1 MCFIKS
7 PSQGWVE
14 RGNKGYDWNK
24 MSWDRLFC
32 CVPLSR
38 GCGGGGCEA
47 QNIVSTSTSNLFAD
61 DQHIKTRSGFVC
73 LENCG
78 QCKRHVILVDSLE
91 IVVISCTYGQ
101 FFRYFLLLQRRSS
114 SYSINKLIKKRL
126 KELSPSFAD
135 GPAGGPRPGE
145 QEWQQGVGEPR
156 SQGDH
161 ES

>member
-1 MCFIKS
+1 MAAAAKLKTSSAQAQATCLLMINILKL
-7 PSQGWVE
+7 GVA
-14 RGNKGYDWNK
+14 
-24 MSWDRLFC
+24 LFW
-32 CVPLSR
+32 
-38 GCGGGGCEA
+38 
-47 QNIVSTSTSNLFAD
+47 
-61 DQHIKTRSGFVC
+61 

-78 QCKRHVILVDSLE
+78 LCKRHVILVDSLE

-101 FFRYFLLLQRRSS
+101 FFRYILLLQRRSS

-145 QEWQQGVGEPR
+145 QEWQQGVGQPR
-156 SQGDH
+156 SQGDC